1 MKRFSITRVM
11 VFEYLL
17 REGEL
22 SGYAF
27 MKYCRKIG
35 IPVSS
40 GMLYPC
46 LRELK
51 EKEMIIEK
59 QDGRKK
65 VYTLSEKGRAFV
77 ERARGKR
84 SVDQGFQ
91 EMLFRFMY
99 HLEKVDWKKKDTV
112 SFLLEDVRRMEGYL
126 ERILGKKGEE
136 NG

>member
-1 MKRFSITRVM
+1 M

-22 SGYAF
+22 SGYTF
-27 MKYCRKIG
+27 MKYCRRLG

-51 EKEMIIEK
+51 EKGMILER
-59 QDGRKK
+59 QEGRKK
-65 VYTLSEKGRAFV
+65 VYTLSNKGRAFV
-77 ERARGKR
+77 ERVEGRR
-84 SVDQGFQ
+84 NVDQGFQ
-91 EMLFRFMY
+91 EILFRFMY
-99 HLEKVDWKKKDTV
+99 HLERVNWEKKEMV
-112 SFLLEDVRRMEGYL
+112 LLLSEDVRQMEAYL
-126 ERILGKKGEE
+126 ERILGKKGED